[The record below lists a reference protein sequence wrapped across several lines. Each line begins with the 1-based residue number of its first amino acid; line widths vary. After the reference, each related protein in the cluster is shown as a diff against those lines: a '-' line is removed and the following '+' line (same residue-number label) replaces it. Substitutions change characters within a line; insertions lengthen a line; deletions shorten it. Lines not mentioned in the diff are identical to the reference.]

1 MNDNDKKVLNHL
13 KNHSIVTRRD
23 FVSHGLLGGLS
34 FTFVPSVL
42 SSLYSN
48 SVQAL
53 ECQAASDGLASKLPI
68 LIIDL
73 AGGGNI
79 PGSNVMVGKT
89 GGQMDYIN
97 DYATLGL
104 PNNMHPRNAGQVNTE
119 LGLHFHSDSSVL
131 RGIQSTASATVRG
144 KVDGGVFCAA
154 SNDDTNNN
162 PHNPSYWLAKAGAVG
177 SLTNLAGT
185 RNSESGGNSIVPQM
199 SFEASLKPV
208 TLNRPEDALALV
220 NIGRLGQVF
229 GQAKTEKIMK
239 SIERL
244 SEAQIRS
251 FNNRALPDQIKDLV
265 SCGYIQSQDVLTK
278 FSANAVNASLDTMV
292 TQSFNNL
299 NDGEQRR
306 FATMAKLLLD
316 GYVGVATVEMGGFD
330 YHTNDRAAG
339 EQRDLALGS
348 LIGRVLTL
356 ASLKR
361 KNIMI
366 YVFTDGG
373 VSAQGMIDNSQNGR
387 GKIGWTGDSSQRSS
401 SFMLIY
407 RDQGRATLRT
417 ANKRQLG
424 SFMDNGAVNTNA
436 TLLSNSVV
444 NLNKTIVANY
454 LALTGEESKLTDVVG
469 DNIFGGSLD
478 QFLFF
483 NKII

>member
-1 MNDNDKKVLNHL
+1 MSDNDKKVLNHL

-23 FVSHGLLGGLS
+23 FLSHGLLGGMS
-34 FTFVPSVL
+34 YAFVPSVL

-48 SVQAL
+48 SVRAL
-53 ECQAASDGLASKLPI
+53 ECQAASDELASKLPI

-79 PGSNVMVGKT
+79 PGSNVMVGKA
-89 GGQMDYIN
+89 GGQSDYIN
-97 DYATLGL
+97 DYSTLGL
-104 PNNMHPRNAGQVNTE
+104 PNNMHPKNAGQINSE
-119 LGLHFHSDSSVL
+119 LGLQFHSDSSIL
-131 RGIQSTASATVRG
+131 RGIQSTTSTTVRS

-154 SNDDTNNN
+154 SNDDTSNN

-177 SLTNLAGT
+177 SLANIGGT
-185 RNSESGGNSIVPQM
+185 RNNESGGNSIIPQM

-244 SEAQIRS
+244 SETQIRS
-251 FNNRALPDQIKDLV
+251 LNSKALPDQIKDLV

-278 FSANAVNASLDTMV
+278 FSANAVNPALDTMV

-299 NDGEQRR
+299 NDGDQRK
-306 FATMAKLLLD
+306 FATMSKLLLD
-316 GYVGVATVEMGGFD
+316 GYLGVATVELGGFD
-330 YHTNDRAAG
+330 YHTNERATG
-339 EQRDLALGS
+339 ELRDLNLGA

-373 VSAQGMIDNSQNGR
+373 VSAQGMIDNTANGR

-401 SFMLIY
+401 SFMLVY
-407 RDQGRATLRT
+407 RDLGRATLRT
-417 ANKRQLG
+417 ANKRQIG
-424 SFMDNGAVNTNA
+424 SFLDNGAVNINA
-436 TLLSNSVV
+436 TILSNSVV
-444 NLNKTIVANY
+444 NLNKTVVANY
-454 LALTGEESKLTDVVG
+454 LSLIGEESKISDIVG
-469 DNIFGGSLD
+469 DNIFGNSIN